1 MTMMALLLTMAMG
14 MQAQSLLGTW
24 KSNTTT
30 DEDGDKTAW
39 TFIFGQGSK
48 FTLKLTM
55 ETSDPE
61 VGDLAF
67 GLTMPGTYKKNGNT
81 LTLTIDAKQAKGKM
95 EKTIYKGEMADLIKD
110 SPEMKKTIDE
120 MLQKQIDEELKKN
133 FKDEAPFD
141 GDLTIKSLT
150 STKLVLEDEDE
161 TIELFKQ

>member
-1 MTMMALLLTMAMG
+1 MTL
-14 MQAQSLLGTW
+14 
-24 KSNTTT
+24 
-30 DEDGDKTAW
+30 
-39 TFIFGQGSK
+39 
-48 FTLKLTM
+48 